1 MSTDSI
7 STDEL
12 TRGFI
17 LPLWNEKKVEVID
30 KYLSPSADIRTTFL
44 VGKGLEAFK
53 ESVKDTFNAF
63 PDLALTLEEIVQQE
77 NRVTYKWSA
86 SAEHKG
92 TILNIKPTGKKLFF
106 HGIVFGEINQGLI
119 TQYHSFT
126 NIPQVLYSNIEQ
138 SLFVTNAFPS
148 HAVLL
153 NHENY
158 DKEISDLLFSI
169 AKKTGARLT
178 RREVE
183 CLNFWVKGYSIK
195 ETARQLGG
203 LSVKTI
209 QVFRDSIRKKFEVT
223 SYRNLLDLMRKTG
236 ILPLFVGA

>member
-1 MSTDSI
+1 MSVPCV

-12 TRGFI
+12 TCNFI
-17 LPLWNEKKVEVID
+17 FPLWNEKKIEIVDRYVA
-30 KYLSPSADIRTTFL
+30 PFADIRTTFL
-44 VGKGLEAFK
+44 VGKGPEALK
-53 ESVKDTFNAF
+53 ESVKNTFHAF
-63 PDLALTLEEIVQQE
+63 PDLALHLEEIVQQG

-86 SAEHKG
+86 CADHKG
-92 TILNIKPTGKKLFF
+92 AILNIPPSGKKLAF
-106 HGIVFGEINQGLI
+106 HGIVFGEFMDGLL

-126 NIPQVLYSNIEQ
+126 NIPQVLYS
-138 SLFVTNAFPS
+138 SVDKLSSSDTFPL
-148 HAVLL
+148 HTVLL

-158 DKEISDLLFSI
+158 DKEISDILFSI
-169 AKKTGARLT
+169 AKTTGARLT

-209 QVFRDSIRKKFEVT
+209 QVFRDSIRKKFEVS
-223 SYRNLLDLMRKTG
+223 SYRCLLELIRNKG
-236 ILPLFVGA
+236 ILPLFV